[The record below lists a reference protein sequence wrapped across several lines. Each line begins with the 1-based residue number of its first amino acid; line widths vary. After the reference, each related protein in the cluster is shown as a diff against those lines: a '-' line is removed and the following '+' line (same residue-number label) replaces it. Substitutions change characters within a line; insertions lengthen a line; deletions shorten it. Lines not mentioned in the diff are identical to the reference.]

1 MDTAKD
7 GSALAA
13 IGICSYIPKI
23 NNKRITSKS
32 AVPRAFLRG
41 ILGEIMVQK
50 SLLTKFMMVL
60 AAAMVTI
67 AVIVAFTNYRIATND
82 LKQKLEA
89 EIAAMLE
96 LTNSSI
102 MEAVFAYDFQ
112 QIEAIAKSL
121 VNTSLITS
129 VKVVDHRGKALAQA
143 TDDDVAE
150 GQIVRQAIPIVQGG
164 NTIGSYDITFTSQS
178 MADALADQI
187 QISILTVLALLAASL
202 ITVFVLIRNLVLA
215 PVDEVTRSLS
225 TIADGGGD
233 LTRRLST
240 DSGNEIAALAHNF
253 NRVMEHIADII
264 RNVVQVN
271 DKVRI
276 NVHTMGRATESTVN
290 STSQQLREIELVAT
304 AVEELSASATEIA
317 RHAGETAERTDAT
330 SVLAEEGN
338 TVVHLSLDNVHR
350 LTNQIETTAQKIQTL
365 KNNSVNIGS
374 VMEVIRTIA
383 EQTNLLA
390 LNAAIEAAR
399 AGEQGRG
406 FAVVADEVRSLAQ
419 KTRSSTEE
427 IEAMIVQL
435 QRAADEAHQAM
446 NTSTQSARETIDTAS
461 KVGEALDKIRTNI
474 STINDMNHQI
484 ASASHQQSSVANE
497 VSKNITAIHGLSQN
511 VVENAQV
518 VNHSGSQLISETG
531 ELKKQIDNFKV

>member
-1 MDTAKD
+1 
-7 GSALAA
+7 
-13 IGICSYIPKI
+13 
-23 NNKRITSKS
+23 
-32 AVPRAFLRG
+32 
-41 ILGEIMVQK
+41 MVQK
-50 SLLTKFMMVL
+50 SLLTKFMVVLVL
-60 AAAMVTI
+60 AMMAI
-67 AVIVAFTNYRIATND
+67 SVIVAFTNYRIAAND
-82 LKQKLEA
+82 LNEKLQA
-89 EIAAMLE
+89 ETAAMLE

-102 MEAVFAYDFQ
+102 REAVFAYDFQ

-129 VKVVDHRGKALAQA
+129 VSVVDHRGKSLAKA
-143 TDDDVAE
+143 TDDDNSQ
-150 GQIVRQAIPIVQGG
+150 GQLVHRAIPIKYG
-164 NTIGSYDITFTSQS
+164 NDTIGSYDIAFSSQS
-178 MADALADQI
+178 MSDALEDQI
-187 QISILTVLALLAASL
+187 QINILTVLALLAATL
-202 ITVFVLIRNLVLA
+202 ISVYILMRNLVLA
-215 PVDEVTRSLS
+215 PVDEVTRSLAL
-225 TIADGGGD
+225 IADGGGD

-240 DSGNEIAALAHNF
+240 ESGNEIAALAHNF

-271 DKVRI
+271 EKVRA
-276 NVHTMGRATESTVN
+276 NVSTMGRATESTVN

-317 RHAGETAERTDAT
+317 RHAGETAARTDAT

-338 TVVHLSLDNVHR
+338 SIVNLSLDNVNR
-350 LTNQIETTAQKIQTL
+350 LTTQIETTAQKIQAL

-446 NTSTQSARETIDTAS
+446 NTSTASARETIQTAS
-461 KVGEALDKIRTNI
+461 KVGEALDKIRANI
-474 STINDMNHQI
+474 TTINDMNHQI
-484 ASASHQQSSVANE
+484 ATASHQQSSVADE
-497 VSKNITAIHGLSQN
+497 VSKNITAIHGLSEN

-518 VNHSGSQLISETG
+518 VNHSGSQLINETG
-531 ELKKQIDNFKV
+531 ELKKQIDNFKI

>member
-1 MDTAKD
+1 
-7 GSALAA
+7 
-13 IGICSYIPKI
+13 
-23 NNKRITSKS
+23 
-32 AVPRAFLRG
+32 
-41 ILGEIMVQK
+41 MVQK
-50 SLLTKFMMVL
+50 SLLTKLMMVL
-60 AAAMVTI
+60 TIAMVAI
-67 AVIVAFTNYRIATND
+67 AALVAFTNYKIASAD
-82 LKQKLEA
+82 LEKQLEA
-89 EIAAMLE
+89 ETSAMIE

-102 MEAVFAYDFQ
+102 LEAVFAYDFQ

-121 VNTSLITS
+121 VNTSLVTS
-129 VKVVDHRGKALAQA
+129 VSVVDHRGQSLAKA
-143 TDDDVAE
+143 TDGDERNDN
-150 GQIVRQAIPIVQGG
+150 QITRAAVPIVYNG
-164 NTIGSYDITFTSQS
+164 NTIGSYDITFSTQELK
-178 MADALADQI
+178 DTLASQI
-187 QISILTVLALLAASL
+187 QTNVFTVLALLAASL
-202 ITVFVLIRNLVLA
+202 ITVYLLIRSLVLA
-215 PVDEVTRSLS
+215 PVDEVTRSLA

-233 LTRRLST
+233 LTRRLPT
-240 DSGNEIAALAHNF
+240 DSQNEIAALAHNF

-271 DKVRI
+271 DKVRT
-276 NVHTMGRATESTVN
+276 NVNTMSSATESTVN

-317 RHAGETAERTDAT
+317 RHAGDTAERTNAT
-330 SVLAEEGN
+330 SILAEEGN
-338 TVVHLSLDNVHR
+338 TIVNLSLENVNR
-350 LTNQIETTAQKIQTL
+350 LTGQIESTAQKIQVL

-427 IEAMIVQL
+427 IESIIVQL

-446 NTSTQSARETIDTAS
+446 STSTSSARETIDTAS
-461 KVGEALDKIRTNI
+461 KVGSALDKIRANI
-474 STINDMNHQI
+474 GIINDMNHQI
-484 ASASHQQSSVANE
+484 ATASHQQSSVANE
-497 VSKNITAIHGLSQN
+497 VSKNITAIHGLSEN
-511 VVENAQV
+511 VVQNAQV
-518 VNHSGSQLISETG
+518 VNHSGSQLINETS

>member
-1 MDTAKD
+1 
-7 GSALAA
+7 
-13 IGICSYIPKI
+13 
-23 NNKRITSKS
+23 
-32 AVPRAFLRG
+32 
-41 ILGEIMVQK
+41 MVKK
-50 SLLTKFMMVL
+50 SLLTKLMLVL
-60 AAAMVTI
+60 AIAMVAI
-67 AVIVAFTNYRIATND
+67 AAIVALVNYKIAADD
-82 LKQKLEA
+82 LEEKLEV
-89 EIAAMLE
+89 ETSAMIS

-102 MEAVFAYDFQ
+102 LEAVFAYDFQ

-121 VNTSLITS
+121 VNTSLVTS
-129 VKVVDHRGKALAQA
+129 VNVVDHRGQSLAKAA
-143 TDDDVAE
+143 DDDRSENQLTQKAV
-150 GQIVRQAIPIVQGG
+150 PIVYNG
-164 NTIGSYDITFTSQS
+164 NTIGSYDISFSTQELNETLAHQLQTTIFTV
-178 MADALADQI
+178 I
-187 QISILTVLALLAASL
+187 ALLAASL
-202 ITVFVLIRNLVLA
+202 ITVYLLMRSMVLR
-215 PVDEVTRSLS
+215 PVEEVTRSLA

-233 LTRRLST
+233 LTRRLPT
-240 DSGNEIAALAHNF
+240 DSQNEIAALAHNF

-264 RNVVQVN
+264 RNVIQVN

-276 NVHTMGRATESTVN
+276 NVNKMSSATESTVN

-304 AVEELSASATEIA
+304 AVEELSASANEIA
-317 RHAGETAERTDAT
+317 RHAGDTAERTNAT

-338 TVVHLSLDNVHR
+338 TIVNLSLENVNR
-350 LTNQIETTAQKIQTL
+350 LTGQIEATAQKIQVL

-427 IEAMIVQL
+427 IESIIVQL

-446 NTSTQSARETIDTAS
+446 STSTASARETIDTAS
-461 KVGEALDKIRTNI
+461 KVGGALDKIRANI
-474 STINDMNHQI
+474 GIINDMNHQI
-484 ASASHQQSSVANE
+484 ATASHQQSSVANE
-497 VSKNITAIHGLSQN
+497 VSKNITAIHGLSEN

-518 VNHSGSQLISETG
+518 VNHSGSQLINETS
-531 ELKKQIDNFKV
+531 ELKKQIDSFKV